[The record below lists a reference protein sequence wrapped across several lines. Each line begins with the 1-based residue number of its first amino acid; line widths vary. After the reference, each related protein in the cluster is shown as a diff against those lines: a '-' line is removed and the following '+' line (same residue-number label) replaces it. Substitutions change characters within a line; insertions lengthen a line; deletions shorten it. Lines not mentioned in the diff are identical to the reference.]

1 MSVKLDEQRKN
12 RIAAAVTVNVIL
24 LIVILAAVLIYQ
36 MVELVYV
43 SNETKRIK
51 EEIDD
56 YTTKIEQAQ
65 DDIDYLKSEQGL
77 FDLALQNG
85 FRFPKN

>member
-1 MSVKLDEQRKN
+1 MDEQRKN

-56 YTTKIEQAQ
+56 YTTKIEQAL